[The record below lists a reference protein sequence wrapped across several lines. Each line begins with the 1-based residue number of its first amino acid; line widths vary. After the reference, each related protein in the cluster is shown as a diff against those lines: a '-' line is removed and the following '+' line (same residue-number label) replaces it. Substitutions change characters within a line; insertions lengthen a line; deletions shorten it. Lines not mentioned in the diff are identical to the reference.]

1 MASLALGSRPDLMM
15 AVQLLITR
23 SDVTDLSAMQ
33 TRQSGVTGP
42 LAPEAGGT
50 APASTAQRLKVTA
63 KSRGLMTTISL
74 ERVYPRPREKPRS
87 ATGPCLT
94 PTPPSLRLMDGVLEA
109 SRMRRL
115 PTAILLLG
123 WLVTPAWAQWTDEA
137 QKCAETT
144 DPNLAFD
151 LCTRAIQSGALSG
164 PALAMTFNNRGN
176 AYQTKSQYQQ
186 AIQDYNEAIRLDG
199 TSALA
204 YNNRG
209 RVHHLKEDYPQA
221 INDYGNAIEIDP
233 DYPLAFYNRGLAR
246 FDQGLFIAAVPDFV
260 RAVQIDSSKPY
271 RVIALYLAKA
281 RGGDPDKEMLAA
293 SAAQLKL
300 DQWPGPVVNLLL
312 DKATPQAVIN
322 ATLDSDPQVQRER
335 QCEAYF
341 YIGEY
346 LLINNQKAEAI
357 RMFQAAVATG
367 ITSLFEYSS
376 AKAELRHLVKQ

>member
-1 MASLALGSRPDLMM
+1 
-15 AVQLLITR
+15 
-23 SDVTDLSAMQ
+23 
-33 TRQSGVTGP
+33 
-42 LAPEAGGT
+42 
-50 APASTAQRLKVTA
+50 
-63 KSRGLMTTISL
+63 
-74 ERVYPRPREKPRS
+74 
-87 ATGPCLT
+87 
-94 PTPPSLRLMDGVLEA
+94 
-109 SRMRRL
+109 MRRL

-186 AIQDYNEAIRLDG
+186 AIQDYNEAIRIDPDSALAYNNRGSAFQHMGNYERAIQDYDQAIRLDG

-260 RAVQIDSSKPY
+260 RAVQIDPSKPY

-312 DKATPQAVIN
+312 DKVTPQAVIN
-322 ATLDSDPQVQRER
+322 ATQDSDPQVQRER

-346 LLINNQKAEAI
+346 LLINNQKSEAM
-357 RMFQAAVATG
+357 RMLQAAVATG

-376 AKAELRHLVKQ
+376 AKAELQHLAKQ